1 MKPSIKTVTGRY
13 FDFVDLES
21 NHVTIQDVAKGL
33 SNCCRFS
40 GQIEEFYS
48 VAQHSVLVSYFVT
61 PEFALAGLLHDSA
74 EAYIH
79 DISAPLKQLLPD
91 YRAIEHRVDEFLMSH
106 FGVRWDN
113 ATVKAAD
120 LVALATE
127 KRDLIHA
134 DDGTDYWSV
143 IDGVKPDPILIRPWA
158 PKYARREFLAR
169 FVELTQ

>member
-1 MKPSIKTVTGRY
+1 MKSSIKTVTGCY

-21 NHVTIQDVAKGL
+21 NVIEISDIATGL
-33 SNCCRFS
+33 SNCCRFV

-48 VAQHSVLVSYFVT
+48 VAQHSVLVSYFVP

-91 YRAIEHRVDEFLMSH
+91 YRAIEHRVDELLMGH
-106 FGVRWDN
+106 FGVRWDS
-113 ATVKAAD
+113 ATVKASD
-120 LVALATE
+120 IKALATE
-127 KRDLIHA
+127 KRDLTHT
-134 DDGTDYWSV
+134 DDDTDYWSV